1 MCGQSPQEET
11 FLPPIKK
18 ERAEDEK
25 LIQTLWKKLNSITAG
40 EGSLVACAVYN
51 TTLKTFDMSKIL
63 FGGVLSGGQ
72 QRHVCVY
79 THAFEGAP
87 RGRHCPKHS
96 MKCTVC
102 FQWLFVC
109 FQSRFSSLVVEL
121 LGKFLEKVLVWLL
134 MNVLK
139 RGLKKLTCSHTLTL
153 QTFHSF
159 DRLDF
164 GVLHLILLRE
174 IVCQE

>member
-1 MCGQSPQEET
+1 MCGQSPQGET

-25 LIQTLWKKLNSITAG
+25 LIQTLWKKLNSITPG

-63 FGGVLSGGQ
+63 FGGALSGGQ
-72 QRHVCVY
+72 RRHTCVCMY
-79 THAFEGAP
+79 THAFEGT
-87 RGRHCPKHS
+87 PKGQILSKAQHE
-96 MKCTVC
+96 MWC
-102 FQWLFVC
+102 LFSVAFC
-109 FQSRFSSLVVEL
+109 LFWSRFSSLVVEL

-139 RGLKKLTCSHTLTL
+139 SGLKKNPRLILTL
-153 QTFHSF
+153 WHYKPFT
-159 DRLDF
+159 L
-164 GVLHLILLRE
+164 LID
-174 IVCQE
+174 